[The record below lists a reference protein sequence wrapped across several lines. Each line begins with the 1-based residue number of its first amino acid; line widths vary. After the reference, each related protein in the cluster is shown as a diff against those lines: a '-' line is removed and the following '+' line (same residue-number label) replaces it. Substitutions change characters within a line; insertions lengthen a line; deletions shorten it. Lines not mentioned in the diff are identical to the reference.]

1 MSWSV
6 LVVSLALHAGEPCE
20 APRVRD
26 TAPLLTA
33 IAQDKVLGLAFSKA
47 AGLCAQPG
55 DACDQARLECAG
67 LLKATIEKQ
76 QAFDDGAWLRDM
88 LLPYLGANYAM
99 TRTFGPAAPAADAS
113 CNVDVATLEAA
124 SQRRLS
130 QAARREGLSQEYA
143 GYVKWTQAQLA
154 KCREQRAADE
164 VKAAAAKAEADRIA
178 AASAASAAAAAAT
191 AAAAE
196 EIRKKQAAEAS
207 AAEKA
212 REEAK
217 RREEQAAADR
227 EKERRLAEERAKA
240 QEQARK
246 DELAAAEKRRQEDKE
261 EAARLRKEAE
271 EKAEREKKEALARAE
286 KEKEEALER
295 AEREKRE
302 AKEEAEKEKREAQ
315 EQAEREKKEAERKA
329 REAEERRLIDERNT
343 RVAEQRALKA
353 RIVKEAED
361 ALELAKHEEIVKK
374 QAALAAVEHTPTTS
388 QEAVAAAAQA
398 EAVRIDAEKKLVEAR
413 QKADAI
419 VIDDSFERSRGSVF
433 IAGGGAANAGGFG
446 LGVLAGLHLGFWGD
460 APSEGMA
467 SGLELRLWGRYSGQV
482 AGTPTATLDA
492 LLTAR
497 YFFGPFGVGLGGSL
511 GLSGNGFS
519 TLGVGTGPSLGLM
532 FIDSPT
538 WRVGLNGTWLPV
550 GTSLDV
556 TRFNADMEVSWRFLT
571 VQVHGGSLGSV
582 QVPDGPMQLAWSVGG
597 FVGVRG
603 SW

>member
-6 LVVSLALHAGEPCE
+6 LVVSLTLHAGEPCE
-20 APRVRD
+20 ALRVRD

-33 IAQDKVLGLAFSKA
+33 IAQDKVMALSFLKA
-47 AGLCAQPG
+47 AGVCAERG
-55 DACDQARLECAG
+55 EACDQARLECSA

-76 QAFDDGAWLRDM
+76 LNFDDGAWLRDM
-88 LLPYLGANYAM
+88 LLPYLGGNYAM
-99 TRTFGPAAPAADAS
+99 TRTFGPAAPAADTS
-113 CNVDVATLEAA
+113 CNVDLQALEAA
-124 SQRRLS
+124 AQRRNA
-130 QAARREGLSQEYA
+130 QAARREALNQEYA
-143 GYVKWTQAQLA
+143 AYGKWAQGQLQR
-154 KCREQRAADE
+154 CREQKAADE
-164 VKAAAAKAEADRIA
+164 VKAAAAKAEADRLA
-178 AASAASAAAAAAT
+178 AATAASAAAAAALAT
-191 AAAAE
+191 AAE
-196 EIRKKQAAEAS
+196 ELRKKQAAEAA

-217 RREEQAAADR
+217 QREAQAAADR

-271 EKAEREKKEALARAE
+271 EKAEREKREALERAE

-295 AEREKRE
+295 
-302 AKEEAEKEKREAQ
+302 AEKEKREAQ
-315 EQAEREKKEAERKA
+315 EQAEREKQEAERKA

-343 RVAEQRALKA
+343 RVTEQRALKA
-353 RIVKEAED
+353 RLVKEAED

-398 EAVRIDAEKKLVEAR
+398 EAARIEAEKKLVEAK

-433 IAGGGAANAGGFG
+433 LAGGGAANLGGFG
-446 LGVLAGLHLGFWGD
+446 LGVLAGAHFGFWGD

-467 SGLELRLWGRYSGQV
+467 SGLELRLWGRYAGQV
-482 AGTPTATLDA
+482 AGTPAATFDA
-492 LLTAR
+492 LLMAR
-497 YFFGPFGVGLGGSL
+497 YFFGPFGVGLGGNL

-519 TLGVGTGPSLGLM
+519 TLAIGGGPSIGLM
-532 FIDSPT
+532 FLDTPT
-538 WRVGLNGTWLPV
+538 WRVGINGTWLPV
-550 GTSLDV
+550 GLSLDV

-571 VQVHGGSLGSV
+571 FQLHGGSLGSV
-582 QVPDGPMQLAWSVGG
+582 QAADGPMQLFWSVGA